1 MLTPAELEK
10 IPLEVQKLV
19 TNLSMRIME
28 DVVDRINMIGS
39 ISRTTD
45 YEIYMLS
52 KIGLSSET
60 IRKATQETLKLSNA
74 EIDRIYDEAIQEGYA
89 EDERLY
95 NAVGKPFTPYTKNF
109 TLKQLVDAVR
119 AQTKLEMDN
128 ITQTM
133 GFAIEMN
140 GKTVFTPMAQYYQR
154 TMDNAMMDITSGA
167 FDYNST
173 IKKTVNEMT
182 KSGVRTVDYESGWS
196 NRIEVATRR
205 AIMTGV
211 TQVTGKINEANMDA
225 LGTDY
230 VEVSWHAT
238 ARTGDGINNHQG
250 WQGRVYHWN
259 RRNNRK
265 IDEKYPDF
273 IENTGY
279 GEILGLCGANCYHS
293 FHAFIPG
300 VSTRLYTDERLEE
313 MNARENMPVK
323 YNGKEYTKY
332 EATQYQ
338 RKLETLMRKQ
348 REDIYLMKRA
358 KVSED
363 DITDLKIKHRWAMTQ
378 YRNFSKT
385 MKLPMQ
391 EERISMDGLG
401 RV

>member
-1 MLTPAELEK
+1 MFTPAELEK
-10 IPLEVQKLV
+10 IPLEVQRLV
-19 TNLSMRIME
+19 INLSMRIME
-28 DVVDRINMIGS
+28 DVIDRINMISS
-39 ISRTTD
+39 ISRTAD
-45 YEIYMLS
+45 YEIYRLS
-52 KIGLSSET
+52 QIGLSSET
-60 IRKATQETLKLSNA
+60 IRKAIQETLKLSDT
-74 EIDRIYDEAIQEGYA
+74 EIDRIYSEVIQEGYA
-89 EDERLY
+89 DDERLY

-173 IKKTVNEMT
+173 IKKTINEMT

-265 IDEKYPDF
+265 IDEEYPDF
-273 IENTGY
+273 IETTGY
-279 GEILGLCGANCYHS
+279 GEILGLCGANCYHG
-293 FHAFIPG
+293 FHPFIPG
-300 VSTRLYTDERLEE
+300 ISTRLYTDEQLEE
-313 MNARENMPVK
+313 MNAKENIPVK
-323 YNGKEYTKY
+323 YKGKEYTKY
-332 EATQYQ
+332 EASQHQ
-338 RKLETLMRKQ
+338 RRLETLMRKQ

-358 KVSED
+358 EASED
-363 DITDLKIKHRWAMTQ
+363 DIITLKTKYRGTMTQ
-378 YRNFSKT
+378 YRNFSKV

-391 EERISMDGLG
+391 EERIFMDGLG

>member
-293 FHAFIPG
+293 FHAFIPS